1 MNKENEFSILD
12 ELRRI
17 GSGYEFSFAATFNA
31 YLPFYEEV
39 MLRRLASAGCR
50 ANVLLMDGRQGA
62 GAYTSD
68 DTRPRFAGRDYTLIP
83 VRAGGAFHP
92 KIVLLVGRHKGLLFV
107 GSHNLTV
114 AGFGHNRELTSR
126 FEADD
131 DSDHEDLAVF
141 GGAWD
146 FLRAWAAGQPE
157 ELLAAFDDA
166 ERYVDW
172 LRRALESERESDA
185 QARFYGARPDGQT
198 LWEMVRPQIPDGVKR
213 ITLVSP
219 FFDAKLTFIKRLSKE
234 FSPEEFVVGID
245 PETVDISHD
254 APRLLAPATN
264 VRFVDTNRLKEGK
277 GYLHAKAVLFET
289 RDSREILVTGSANA
303 SRQAWLE
310 SGSERNAEAVIVT
323 ESSSRQ
329 SPAKVLGLR
338 VLAKEPA
345 LPEEAW
351 REIKTNAASRP
362 KVLPGTFH
370 TPLVA
375 VETEQGFEIELDSTS
390 IELPPLAELMD
401 ANREVIGTFTGA
413 RDEQSYYVIEV
424 PDAEMRRRASTIT
437 FALGDGRSFFAIVH
451 HTFDIAV
458 SAQTEK
464 QRELRHALAGLDAA
478 TPMLEDML
486 KIVERVIFDDF
497 DSYQSVVGGS
507 GRAGGTRAGDKRDS
521 SDAPQEVFAA
531 SETDSR
537 AARRRRYRAIS
548 SDDLALLLDALNRRL
563 GVGLEAT
570 LSMSPS
576 IARSE
581 EELIDVED
589 EEDEQIDGMDEVDGA
604 ALARLCQR
612 KTATLMRRMVGQL
625 ELAAQSEERAV
636 GAIRQLAAV
645 LGILHRLREVE
656 RVAEWMPYDE
666 TLVRDRDEWKFFLD
680 ATRLLYSERAPLMK
694 RAVEK
699 YQVESKALASIPEPS
714 IVSGLLLWLAW
725 DCALDVRY
733 ALEEEER
740 SDLRE
745 NLRGMARLVALA
757 TQVCDDPEAQQKA
770 RDAISLICSHYVE
783 DGVTETW
790 FEAHMRWLRRV
801 SAACRDLHQ
810 AKTLKRA
817 ADAGDL
823 IYPVLKESPQPRVVL
838 QTTGSLVKVVEFDR
852 EGEQNAYGTK
862 YVAVIDF

>member
-1 MNKENEFSILD
+1 MNKENELSILD

-17 GSGYEFSFAATFNA
+17 GSGYEFSFAATYNA

-39 MLRRLASAGCR
+39 VLRRLASAGCR
-50 ANVLLMDGRQGA
+50 ANVLMMDGRQCA
-62 GAYTSD
+62 GAYASD
-68 DTRPRFAGRDYTLIP
+68 DTRPRFAGREYTFIP

-92 KIVLLVGRHKGLLFV
+92 KLMFLVGRHKGLLFV

-126 FEADD
+126 FEVDD
-131 DSDHEDLAVF
+131 DSEQADLAVF
-141 GGAWD
+141 GRAWD
-146 FLRAWAAGQPE
+146 FLRAWAAGQPG

-166 ERYVDW
+166 ERYADW
-172 LRRALESERESDA
+172 LRRARESKGESET
-185 QARFYGARPDGQT
+185 QAHFFGARPDGET
-198 LWEMVRPQIPDGVKR
+198 LWEMVRPQIPDEVKR

-219 FFDAKLTFIKRLSKE
+219 FFDTKLAFIKKVAQE
-234 FSPEEFVVGID
+234 FKPEEFIIGID
-245 PETVDISHD
+245 PETVEINHD
-254 APRLLAPATN
+254 APRVIKLDTK
-264 VRFVDTNRLKEGK
+264 VRFVDAKSLRDGK

-289 RDSREILVTGSANA
+289 RDGREFLVTGSANA

-310 SGSERNAEAVIVT
+310 NGSERNAEAVIVT
-323 ESSSRQ
+323 ESSNRQ
-329 SPAKVLGLR
+329 SPSKVLGLKT
-338 VLAKEPA
+338 LAKESA
-345 LPEEAW
+345 LSQEAW
-351 REIKTNAASRP
+351 LEIKTNTASRP
-362 KVLPGTFH
+362 RVLPETFH
-370 TPLVA
+370 IPLIA
-375 VETEQGFEIELDSTS
+375 VETEQGFEIDLGSTNVEFPS
-390 IELPPLAELMD
+390 LAELMD
-401 ANREVIGTFTGA
+401 ANGEIIGTFPGS
-413 RDEQSYYVIEV
+413 RDEQGYYVIEV
-424 PDAEMRRRASTIT
+424 PDAEMRRRASTVA
-437 FALGDGRSFFAIVH
+437 FAAGGGGAFFAIVH
-451 HTFDIAV
+451 HTFDIAI

-464 QRELRHALAGLDAA
+464 QRELRHALANLDAI

-497 DSYQSVVGGS
+497 ESYQSAAGGA
-507 GRAGGTRAGDKRDS
+507 GRAGRTAVGDKQDS

-537 AARRRRYRAIS
+537 AARRRHYRALS

-563 GVGLEAT
+563 GVGLEAS
-570 LSMSPS
+570 LSMSTS

-581 EELIDVED
+581 EELIDVDD
-589 EEDEQIDGMDEVDGA
+589 EEDVQIDEMAEVDGA

-612 KTATLMRRMVGQL
+612 KTATLMRRMTGQL

-656 RVAEWMPYDE
+656 RVADWIPYDE
-666 TLVRDRDEWKFFLD
+666 TLIRDRDEWKFFLD

-694 RAVEK
+694 RALEK
-699 YQVESKALASIPEPS
+699 YQAAGDALASAPEPS
-714 IVSGLLLWLAW
+714 IVAGLLLWLAW
-725 DCALDVRY
+725 DSDLDVRY

-740 SDLRE
+740 NDLRE

-783 DGVTETW
+783 DGITETW
-790 FEAHMRWLRRV
+790 LDEHINWLRRV
-801 SAACRDLHQ
+801 SSVSRNQRQ
-810 AKTLKRA
+810 ARVLKRP
-817 ADAGDL
+817 ADIGDL
-823 IYPVLKESPQPRVVL
+823 IYPILKDSPQPRIVL
-838 QTTGSLVKVVEFDR
+838 QTSGSSVKVVDLDK
-852 EGEQNAYGTK
+852 EGEQNTYGNK

>member
-1 MNKENEFSILD
+1 MNKENELSILD

-17 GSGYEFSFAATFNA
+17 GIGYEFSFAATYNA

-39 MLRRLASAGCR
+39 VLRRLASAGCR
-50 ANVLLMDGRQGA
+50 ANVLMMDGRQCA
-62 GAYTSD
+62 GAYASD
-68 DTRPRFAGRDYTLIP
+68 DTRPRLAGREYTFIP

-92 KIVLLVGRHKGLLFV
+92 KLMFLVGRHKGLLFV

-126 FEADD
+126 FEVDD
-131 DSDHEDLAVF
+131 DSKQADLAIF
-141 GGAWD
+141 GRAWD

-166 ERYVDW
+166 ERYADW
-172 LRRALESERESDA
+172 LQRARESKGESET
-185 QARFYGARPDGQT
+185 QARFFGARPDGET
-198 LWEMVRPQIPDGVKR
+198 LWEMVRPQIPDEVKR

-219 FFDAKLTFIKRLSKE
+219 FFDAKLAFIKRLAKE
-234 FSPEEFVVGID
+234 FKPGEFVVGID
-245 PETVDISHD
+245 PETVEIIHD
-254 APRLLAPATN
+254 APRIIKPDIN
-264 VRFVDTNRLKEGK
+264 VRFVDAKSLRDGK

-289 RDSREILVTGSANA
+289 QDGREFLITGSANA

-310 SGSERNAEAVIVT
+310 NGSERNSEAVIVT
-323 ESSSRQ
+323 ESSNRQ
-329 SPAKVLGLR
+329 SPARALGLKA
-338 VLAKEPA
+338 LAKEPA

-351 REIKTNAASRP
+351 REIKSNAASRL
-362 KVLPGTFH
+362 KVLPETFH

-375 VETEQGFEIELDSTS
+375 VETDQGFEIDLGSTNV
-390 IELPPLAELMD
+390 ELPSLAELID
-401 ANREVIGTFTGA
+401 ANGEIIGTLPGA
-413 RDEQSYYVIEV
+413 RDEQGYYVIEV
-424 PDAEMRRRASTIT
+424 PDAETRRRASTVSLAT
-437 FALGDGRSFFAIVH
+437 SGGRVLFAIVH

-464 QRELRHALAGLDAA
+464 QRELRHALANLDAA

-497 DSYQSVVGGS
+497 ESYQSAAGGA
-507 GRAGGTRAGDKRDS
+507 GRAGRTAVGDKRDS

-537 AARRRRYRAIS
+537 AARRRHYRAIS

-563 GVGLEAT
+563 GVGLEAS

-581 EELIDVED
+581 EELIDVDD
-589 EEDEQIDGMDEVDGA
+589 EEDEQIDGMAEVDGA

-612 KTATLMRRMVGQL
+612 KTATLMRRMTGQL

-656 RVAEWMPYDE
+656 RAADWMPYDE
-666 TLVRDRDEWKFFLD
+666 TFIRDRDEWKFFLE

-694 RAVEK
+694 RAVDK
-699 YQVESKALASIPEPS
+699 YQAAQNASETAHEPS
-714 IVSGLLLWLAW
+714 IVAGLLLWLAW

-733 ALEEEER
+733 ALEEEDRTE
-740 SDLRE
+740 LRE

-757 TQVCDDPEAQQKA
+757 VQVSADAEAQQKA
-770 RDAISLICSHYVE
+770 RDAISLICSYYVE

-790 FEAHMRWLRRV
+790 FEDHMNWLRRV
-801 SAACRDLHQ
+801 SAICHAPRQ
-810 AKTLKRA
+810 ASTLQRS

-823 IYPVLKESPQPRVVL
+823 IYPILKDTPHPRVVL
-838 QTTGSLVKVVEFDR
+838 QATGSSVKVVEFDK

-862 YVAVIDF
+862 YIAVIDY

>member
-1 MNKENEFSILD
+1 MSKEHEIPILD
-12 ELRRI
+12 ELRRVV
-17 GSGYEFSFAATFNA
+17 SGYEFSFAATYNA

-39 MLRRLASAGCR
+39 LLRRLASAGCR
-50 ANVLLMDGRQGA
+50 ANVLMMDGRQCA
-62 GAYTSD
+62 GAYASD
-68 DTRPRFAGRDYTLIP
+68 DTKARFAGRDYTLIP

-92 KIVLLVGRHKGLLFV
+92 KIVLLVGRRKGLLFV

-114 AGFGHNRELTSR
+114 VGFGYNRELTSR
-126 FEADD
+126 FEVNDESDIADFT
-131 DSDHEDLAVF
+131 VF
-141 GGAWD
+141 SGVWD

-157 ELLAAFDDA
+157 ELLATFEDA
-166 ERYVDW
+166 ERYADW
-172 LRRALESERESDA
+172 LRRARESKEEVNA
-185 QARFYGARPDGQT
+185 QARFFGARPEGQT
-198 LWEMVRPQIPDGVKR
+198 LWDMVRLQIPDEVKR

-219 FFDAKLTFIKRLSKE
+219 FFDAKLDFIKRLAKE
-234 FSPEEFVVGID
+234 FSPGEFIVGVD
-245 PETVDISHD
+245 PETVDIRHD
-254 APRLLAPATN
+254 APRIVTPDTN
-264 VRFVDTNRLKEGK
+264 VRFVDAKRLREGK

-289 RDSREILVTGSANA
+289 LDGRELLVTGSANA
-303 SRQAWLE
+303 SRQAWIE
-310 SGSERNAEAVIVT
+310 KGGERNAEAVIVT
-323 ESSSRQ
+323 ESSNRQ
-329 SPAKVLGLR
+329 SPAKVLGLKA
-338 VLAKEPA
+338 LAKEPA
-345 LPEEAW
+345 LSDEAW
-351 REIKTNAASRP
+351 HEIKSNAASRP
-362 KVLPGTFH
+362 KVLSKTFH
-370 TPLVA
+370 APLIA
-375 VETEQGFEIELDSTS
+375 VETDQGFDIEMGSMN
-390 IELPPLAELMD
+390 IELPSLAQLLD
-401 ANREVIGTFTGA
+401 ANGGVIGAFTGEL
-413 RDEQSYYVIEV
+413 DDQGYYVIDV
-424 PDAEMRRRASTIT
+424 PDAETRQRASTIN

-497 DSYQSVVGGS
+497 DSYQSAVGGS
-507 GRAGGTRAGDKRDS
+507 GRASGTRAGDKRDS

-589 EEDEQIDGMDEVDGA
+589 EEDEQIDGMAEVDGA

-694 RAVEK
+694 RAVEE
-699 YQVESKALASIPEPS
+699 YQEAGNVSASNPEPS
-714 IVSGLLLWLAW
+714 IVAGLLLWLAW
-725 DCALDVRY
+725 DCELDVRY

-757 TQVCDDPEAQQKA
+757 TQLCDDPEAQQKA
-770 RDAISLICSHYVE
+770 RDAIRLICSHYVE

-790 FEAHMRWLRRV
+790 FEVHMRWLRRV